1 MAFSKE
7 KLIINRE
14 ISWLAFN
21 HRVLQEAQDIKV
33 PLVERLRFLGIF
45 SNNMDEFYRVRVA
58 TVKRLAE
65 LPKKEKKKTEE
76 EVTPAELLV
85 LMQETVLKLKEE
97 FTETYNII
105 LQELEKKNIYIVNE
119 KNITKEQKTFAEQY
133 FQSKVAPL
141 LVPIMLRGLPE
152 FPYLKDRY
160 IYLAVK
166 LWRRTGTK
174 KKQFA
179 IIEVPSDKLP
189 RFLVLP
195 EKDKKHCIMF
205 LDDVIRLNLHSI
217 FRIFN
222 YEKLI
227 AHTIKITRDAEL
239 DIDDDVSKSFYEK
252 MKKSV
257 RQRRR
262 GEPVRF
268 LYDSE
273 MPPDMLEYLKEKLE
287 LDNDDNIISGGKYHN
302 SKDFMK
308 FPNVGTPDLEFS
320 KTPALKHKYFMEN
333 KSMLDVIEEKDILL
347 HFPYHE
353 FDHIISLLREAAIH
367 PEVKEIKITLYRLA
381 TQSKIINAL
390 VNAAR
395 NGKKV
400 TVILEIKARFDEEAN
415 MDWAKVLQ
423 EEGVK
428 VLFGIP
434 ELKVHCKL
442 LVITRKQ
449 KGVLKNFAAV
459 STGNFNED
467 TAKIYSDF
475 CLITANKEIADEAQ
489 KVINL
494 IEKTFKLYR
503 FNNLII
509 APLQMRNKFYKFIDT
524 EIKNA
529 KAGNKAY
536 MILKLNSLVDED
548 MIKRLY
554 QASKAG
560 VKIQMIVRGICSL
573 IPGIKDLSENIKI
586 TSIIDKYLEHS
597 RVFIFCNGGDE
608 QIYISSADWMTRNL
622 DFRIEV
628 ACPIFDD
635 KIKREIKQVIDIQL
649 SDNVKAR
656 ILDKDLKNQYEK
668 SKPKTQ
674 IVRAQKDTY
683 FIYKT
688 IA

>member
-1 MAFSKE
+1 MSISKV
-7 KLIINRE
+7 KIITNRE

-21 HRVLQEAQDIKV
+21 HRVLQEAQDEKV

-65 LPKKEKKKTEE
+65 IPKKEKKPNEDE
-76 EVTPAELLV
+76 INPIELLA
-85 LMQETVLKLKEE
+85 LMQEKVLKLKEE
-97 FTETYNII
+97 FTETYNSIVT
-105 LQELEKKNIYIVNE
+105 ELEKKNIFIVNE
-119 KNITKEQKTFAEQY
+119 KNVTKEQKVFAENY
-133 FQSKVAPL
+133 FNTKVAPL

-174 KKQFA
+174 KKQYA

-217 FRIFN
+217 FKIFN

-268 LYDSE
+268 LYDAD
-273 MPPDMLEYLKEKLE
+273 MPADMLEYLKEKLE
-287 LDNDDNIISGGKYHN
+287 LDNDDNIIAGGRYHN

-308 FPNVGTPDLEFS
+308 FPNVGTAELEFS
-320 KTPALKHKYFMEN
+320 KTPALKHKYFTDQ
-333 KSMLDVIEEKDILL
+333 KSMLDVIEKKDVLL

-381 TQSKIINAL
+381 AQSKIINAL

-400 TVILEIKARFDEEAN
+400 TAILEIKARFDEEAN

-423 EEGVK
+423 DEGVK

-449 KGVLKNFAAV
+449 KGILKNFAVV

-467 TAKIYSDF
+467 TAKIYSDM
-475 CLITANKEIADEAQ
+475 CLITANREIADEAQ

-509 APLQMRNKFYKFIDT
+509 APIQMRNKFLKFIDV

-529 KAGNKAY
+529 KAGKKAY
-536 MILKLNSLVDED
+536 LILKMNSLVDD
-548 MIKRLY
+548 AMIKRLY

-560 VKIQMIVRGICSL
+560 VKIQLIVRGICSL
-573 IPGIKDLSENIKI
+573 IPGVKGLSENIKV
-586 TSIIDKYLEHS
+586 TSIVDKYLEHS
-597 RVFIFCNGGDE
+597 RVFIFCNGGVE
-608 QIYISSADWMTRNL
+608 LIYISSADWMTRNL

-628 ACPIFDD
+628 ACPILDD
-635 KIKREIKQVIDIQL
+635 QLKAEIKHIIDIQL

-656 ILDKDLKNQYEK
+656 VLDKGLKNQYVK
-668 SKPKTQ
+668 SALKSQ
-674 IVRAQKDTY
+674 LVRAQKDTY
-683 FIYKT
+683 FTYQT
-688 IA
+688 LV